1 MSAFWRLSYLL
12 ICVYAH
18 ENIVKTKKFN
28 IPGQDSPL
36 SPNEK
41 YLDIFPLTIDNFTEN
56 VMRNQDPWVV
66 IFHEGSI
73 PRAWKTMAVSLRG
86 SAWFGMVDILSE
98 AKLMKKIKYENS
110 TDNLARVYPYGT
122 PTKKKSQ
129 WKYVKNAEEARLS
142 ILECI
147 PDTSLKIKG
156 RDVQDF
162 IFESFATSPS
172 KFPLVFFTNEEE
184 SPSFMRALAVRFQK
198 YFNFAR
204 FVMPTLE
211 DIRSIGLQDEIV
223 DLPSLYVLV
232 TPDPGTT
239 KEISFNAIEYRPTLM
254 GAMNYPNILQFLF
267 TINHQ
272 FRYQLQGDNKSRNKT
287 IMNMEDIIEIEQKRF
302 EILIRGKKQTVPIKK
317 VEKMTEPVVEG
328 TISQHVK
335 DEL

>member
-1 MSAFWRLSYLL
+1 VQFS
-12 ICVYAH
+12 
-18 ENIVKTKKFN
+18 
-28 IPGQDSPL
+28 
-36 SPNEK
+36 
-41 YLDIFPLTIDNFTEN
+41 LT
-56 VMRNQDPWVV
+56 
-66 IFHEGSI
+66 
-73 PRAWKTMAVSLRG
+73 
-86 SAWFGMVDILSE
+86 
-98 AKLMKKIKYENS
+98 
-110 TDNLARVYPYGT
+110 
-122 PTKKKSQ
+122 
-129 WKYVKNAEEARLS
+129 LS
-142 ILECI
+142 I
-147 PDTSLKIKG
+147 
-156 RDVQDF
+156 F
-162 IFESFATSPS
+162 SFG
-172 KFPLVFFTNEEE
+172 KELHVFLNCFFFSDEEE

-254 GAMNYPNILQFLF
+254 GTMNYPNILQFLF

-302 EILIRGKKQTVPIKK
+302 EILIGGKKQTVPIKK
-317 VEKMTEPVVEG
+317 VEKITEPEVEE
-328 TISQHVK
+328 TVPISQHVK